1 MDTQNGPSSGTTR
14 HPGLTP
20 TRSLEDQIM
29 ATPHGI
35 TVIPSQSA
43 TLTLTGLI
51 DGLERNAFVP
61 DQVTLTI
68 RHGDSSAKTRLS
80 VPLAQAH
87 RYVIGACVTLTLE
100 A

>member
-1 MDTQNGPSSGTTR
+1 
-14 HPGLTP
+14 
-20 TRSLEDQIM
+20 M
-29 ATPHGI
+29 ANANGI
-35 TVIPSQSA
+35 TVIPSHGA